1 MKTRKQII
9 DGFRASRADILQ
21 SFNDV
26 DHWNEYTRKPH
37 EKPIDRDP
45 RGDLQNIVSAIDAC
59 LANEEKTGG
68 RGPIVMPDIKQF
80 CGILADVPDDG
91 NAASEPRGK
100 PASHSP

>member
-26 DHWNEYTRKPH
+26 DHWNEYTRKPS

-45 RGDLQNIVSAIDAC
+45 HGDLQNIVNAIDEC
-59 LANEEKTGG
+59 LRHEEKCGG

-80 CGILADVPDDG
+80 CGILAEVPDAGANSSD
-91 NAASEPRGK
+91 EPRARK
-100 PASHSP
+100 DIA